1 MPMQN
6 RQPPSFPFLVGENPP
21 RVNAETV
28 VRFVLTNL
36 YGSLTDT

>member
-1 MPMQN
+1 MQS
-6 RQPPSFPFLVGENPP
+6 RQPYLFPFLVVENPA